1 MSKARDLS
9 RGLLDQLN
17 VDSNTL
23 AVDVANNRVGVGKT
37 DPATALDVLGTITAD
52 GLTVDGP
59 TVLQGNLN
67 GPATFIIDPAAHG
80 DDTGT
85 VIIAGNL
92 QVDGLTTTINS
103 TTLTV
108 DDKNIVLASGAP
120 NASAA
125 DGAGITVDGASA
137 TLLYASSGDKFVL
150 NKPLDVTGAGT
161 FSNSINMTA
170 GNLSLNSTS
179 DGNQAF
185 RYFRADGT
193 IVVQQYPYNNRFNVQ
208 SYNNQGIRIKS
219 HGSGQIELEGNVV
232 INEDSAS
239 LDFRVESDTNPY
251 MLFVDGSA
259 NTVLIGGNVNYENGT
274 LQVQGVKTL
283 VAGIPQ
289 KGIAITDTTPMAQ
302 GVGGGITFNGEYQ
315 TGGNYTNFASIEGYK
330 TLSNNGN
337 YDGTLVLKARAHG
350 AAAIEKLRLSSTEA
364 VFNDEGLDTDFRV
377 ASDTN
382 AHALFVQG
390 SDGKVGIG
398 VGSPSSALDIRGSG
412 NVDIMS
418 KIINTGQ
425 TSDGRKTEFLFGK
438 DNGANLSGVLKY
450 VYDTTQANRRI
461 DLVHYGTSN
470 GISILDG
477 GNVGIGTSSP
487 SAVLHLKNTI
497 GSALTLLKFET
508 GWDNPSGSK
517 SIEWADATNTLGRI
531 SVDYTAPQAKM
542 RFGSLYNSGYQTGD
556 LMTLTADGNVGIGTS
571 SPFYKID
578 GGFVNQT
585 WGWYLNTS
593 YNSGFTY
600 NTTERSLLIHTKSS
614 ENIDHIKFATG
625 GAATERM
632 RIDSVGNLQL
642 GYGGQS
648 PTAFAAPQGIAI
660 HSLDN
665 IDLQYYLRKGNQVEA
680 HIGFG
685 GGTNTNFYVGTG
697 GGAGPGGIGSYG
709 LYQANLSTTWTGTSD
724 ERLKTDL
731 EPIENALD
739 KVRGVRSYTGRFIHD
754 EANGVTR
761 RLPFLIAQD
770 FVTALPEAVDN
781 QDPDKLG
788 LSYSDTVV
796 LLFAAVN
803 ELIKEND
810 TLKDR
815 ITALEA

>member
-137 TLLYASSGDKFVL
+137 TLLYASSGDKFVI

-161 FSNSINMTA
+161 FSNSITMTA

-450 VYDTTQANRRI
+450 VYDTTQADRRI

-470 GISILDG
+470 GISILDS
-477 GNVGIGTSSP
+477 GNVGIGT
-487 SAVLHLKNTI
+487 
-497 GSALTLLKFET
+497 
-508 GWDNPSGSK
+508 DNPGAKLDVS
-517 SIEWADATNTLGRI
+517 ADALINNVKVGRGPGDVTSNTVVGAYALATNTTG
-531 SVDYTAPQAKM
+531 SSNTAIGNWALNK
-542 RFGSLYNSGYQTGD
+542 N
-556 LMTLTADGNVGIGTS
+556 LTAQGNTAVGKDAAYNTS
-571 SPFYKID
+571 T
-578 GGFVNQT
+578 GN
-585 WGWYLNTS
+585 LNTAVGS
-593 YNSGFTY
+593 AALYSNVSKHYSRTG
-600 NTTERSLLIHTKSS
+600 SS
-614 ENIDHIKFATG
+614 VCI
-625 GAATERM
+625 
-632 RIDSVGNLQL
+632 
-642 GYGGQS
+642 
-648 PTAFAAPQGIAI
+648 
-660 HSLDN
+660 
-665 IDLQYYLRKGNQVEA
+665 
-680 HIGFG
+680 
-685 GGTNTNFYVGTG
+685 
-697 GGAGPGGIGSYG
+697 
-709 LYQANLSTTWTGTSD
+709 
-724 ERLKTDL
+724 
-731 EPIENALD
+731 
-739 KVRGVRSYTGRFIHD
+739 
-754 EANGVTR
+754 
-761 RLPFLIAQD
+761 
-770 FVTALPEAVDN
+770 
-781 QDPDKLG
+781 
-788 LSYSDTVV
+788 
-796 LLFAAVN
+796 
-803 ELIKEND
+803 
-810 TLKDR
+810 
-815 ITALEA
+815 